1 VFVEVKKKARRHRLA
16 LSHTAS
22 QTDAPGPTL
31 WFPGRRATVLPE
43 VQEAQAAPD
52 APLPAVRPL
61 RASHGPPLCVAQQL
75 RRPPQL
81 QGFFPFPALCVAGAW
96 LDAHTAGRELTT
108 HDMCADVTT
117 AVLHGLVLLVS
128 RALSSSNAS
137 VTVRQQAKLAARE
150 EAGEFALVEAAAA
163 SSATQVMAMV
173 ISVPLVCALGML
185 LGWHVYL
192 VLSNKTT
199 VEYHEGVRAK
209 RTAQVVRRG
218 DSRSNSGHIY
228 DLGAYANCQAAL
240 GPQARSRKSAYACA
254 RADATP
260 CVQPGCWLV
269 PGCSADG
276 DGLTFQ
282 TL

>member
-1 VFVEVKKKARRHRLA
+1 MARGVC
-16 LSHTAS
+16 T
-22 QTDAPGPTL
+22 
-31 WFPGRRATVLPE
+31 
-43 VQEAQAAPD
+43 
-52 APLPAVRPL
+52 
-61 RASHGPPLCVAQQL
+61 
-75 RRPPQL
+75 
-81 QGFFPFPALCVAGAW
+81 
-96 LDAHTAGRELTT
+96 
-108 HDMCADVTT
+108 DVTT

-218 DSRSNSGHIY
+218 DSRSSSGHIY
-228 DLGAYANCQAAL
+228 DIGAYKNIQAAL
-240 GPQARSRKSAYACA
+240 GPQVRSREHAGIALALTQRRAAGLLACP
-254 RADATP
+254 R
-260 CVQPGCWLV
+260 VLG
-269 PGCSADG
+269 
-276 DGLTFQ
+276 
-282 TL
+282 

>member
-1 VFVEVKKKARRHRLA
+1 
-16 LSHTAS
+16 
-22 QTDAPGPTL
+22 
-31 WFPGRRATVLPE
+31 
-43 VQEAQAAPD
+43 
-52 APLPAVRPL
+52 
-61 RASHGPPLCVAQQL
+61 
-75 RRPPQL
+75 
-81 QGFFPFPALCVAGAW
+81 
-96 LDAHTAGRELTT
+96 
-108 HDMCADVTT
+108 MCADVTT
-117 AVLHGLVLLVS
+117 AVLHGLVLLLS

-218 DSRSNSGHIY
+218 DGRSSSGHIY
-228 DLGAYANCQAAL
+228 DLGAYANVQAAL
-240 GPQARSRKSAYACA
+240 GPQVRAHNHHAGARAC
-254 RADATP
+254 ADATP
-260 CVQPGCWLV
+260 CAKPGCWLV
-269 PGCSADG
+269 PGCSANG

>member
-1 VFVEVKKKARRHRLA
+1 
-16 LSHTAS
+16 
-22 QTDAPGPTL
+22 
-31 WFPGRRATVLPE
+31 
-43 VQEAQAAPD
+43 
-52 APLPAVRPL
+52 
-61 RASHGPPLCVAQQL
+61 
-75 RRPPQL
+75 
-81 QGFFPFPALCVAGAW
+81 
-96 LDAHTAGRELTT
+96 
-108 HDMCADVTT
+108 MCADVTT
-117 AVLHGLVLLVS
+117 AVLHGLVLLLS

-218 DSRSNSGHIY
+218 DGRSSSGESRSSGGHIY
-228 DLGAYANCQAAL
+228 DLGGKEAQPCTARLFPRPCTTRPDCINLSVCAQL
-240 GPQARSRKSAYACA
+240 MQTCKRRSGRRCVQARMQRSRL
-254 RADATP
+254 R
-260 CVQPGCWLV
+260 
-269 PGCSADG
+269 
-276 DGLTFQ
+276 
-282 TL
+282 

>member
-1 VFVEVKKKARRHRLA
+1 
-16 LSHTAS
+16 
-22 QTDAPGPTL
+22 
-31 WFPGRRATVLPE
+31 
-43 VQEAQAAPD
+43 
-52 APLPAVRPL
+52 
-61 RASHGPPLCVAQQL
+61 
-75 RRPPQL
+75 
-81 QGFFPFPALCVAGAW
+81 
-96 LDAHTAGRELTT
+96 
-108 HDMCADVTT
+108 MCADVTT
-117 AVLHGLVLLVS
+117 AVLHGLVLLLS

-218 DSRSNSGHIY
+218 DGRSSSGESRSSGCHIY
-228 DLGAYANCQAAL
+228 DLGGADIRSHAPLAFFTAAMHRTHSLHDPFRPCAAYANVQAAL
-240 GPQARSRKSAYACA
+240 GPQVRAGENATLALALTHSHARSRAAGLSQGAQPT
-254 RADATP
+254 AT
-260 CVQPGCWLV
+260 
-269 PGCSADG
+269 A
-276 DGLTFQ
+276 
-282 TL
+282 